1 MLKTISFYITFSLFL
16 AFPSQT
22 LADEQREL
30 KKFCMWKAS
39 AAQVIAMNR
48 DIGLNETEIIG
59 EFLKQ
64 QTAYNEQ
71 VIVLNLIDKI
81 YGNYQYVTH
90 DTIYSQTNKTCM
102 RSFYI
107 DRSSE
112 VFLTQQLDD
121 TY

>member
-1 MLKTISFYITFSLFL
+1 MLKTLCFYLSFSLFL
-16 AFPSQT
+16 VFSSQS
-22 LADEQREL
+22 LAEEQREL
-30 KKFCMWKAS
+30 KRFCMWKAS

-48 DIGLNETEIIG
+48 DIGLNETEIVG

-71 VIVLNLIDKI
+71 VIVLSLIDKI
-81 YGNYQYVTH
+81 YGNYKFVTH

-102 RSFYI
+102 REFYT

-112 VFLTQQLDD
+112 VFLSQHMDD
-121 TY
+121 DY